1 MDEIRNKDNN
11 QVNINILSLINKL
24 ANSNDIQSY
33 KNKFLKY
40 IEDNNKTIFGSIKND
55 NKTSFLLTRTY
66 YLNEFDKIEKS
77 INSNELLKASCNLNN
92 QKYFELLS
100 YLNVLVS
107 LEDLC
112 IYKKDIF
119 KNLQLQIKIINIIK
133 NYLIN
138 KIIY

>member
-66 YLNEFDKIEKS
+66 YLNEFDKIEKIINNEDLVGKNYS
-77 INSNELLKASCNLNN
+77 ITNDLYL
-92 QKYFELLS
+92 QLLS
-100 YLNVLVS
+100 YLNIL
-107 LEDLC
+107 LCFEDFYV
-112 IYKKDIF
+112 YKTDLYRS
-119 KNLQLQIKIINIIK
+119 LQLQSKIINIIK
-133 NYLIN
+133 SYIIN
-138 KIIY
+138 KIG